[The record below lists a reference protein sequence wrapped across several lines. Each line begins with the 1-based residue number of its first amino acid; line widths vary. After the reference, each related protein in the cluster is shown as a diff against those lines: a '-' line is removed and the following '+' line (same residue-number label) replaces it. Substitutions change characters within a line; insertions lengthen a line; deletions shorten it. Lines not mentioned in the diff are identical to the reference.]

1 MTMTHDAHAA
11 IDDLYRQWSDAIRRR
26 RPDELLELLTGDW
39 ELWAAGSPP
48 VTRTDVVPMLAAAL
62 ERYDVTPAFECHER
76 IVAGEWA
83 FDRGWD
89 VQTMQP
95 RDGGAAVTRRQR
107 VFLILRKGDDG
118 RWRFA
123 RGMSA
128 GS

>member
-1 MTMTHDAHAA
+1 MHDETQA
-11 IDDLYRQWSDAIRRR
+11 IDDLYRRWADAIRSRR
-26 RPDELLELLTGDW
+26 LDDVLALLTPDW
-39 ELWAAGSPP
+39 ELWPAGSPP
-48 VTRTDVVPMLAAAL
+48 VTRAEVAPALAAAL
-62 ERYDVTPAFECHER
+62 EVYEVTPAFECQER

-95 RDGGAAVTRRQR
+95 RAGGSAVTRRQR
-107 VFLILRKGDDG
+107 VFLILRKGEDG
-118 RWRFA
+118 QWRFA